1 MHRKLCLGC
10 SLAGSGLCLFLLR
23 AESQFSYQIDN
34 SFMTQKNIV
43 YVTKIIGLHLVSGIM
58 LLCLAAL
65 YILMLTLGIRRSD
78 RSFLS
83 LAIFFFMMKFGF
95 SCQSL
100 ELISHLAQPVCLNKH
115 RGGCSFPLPNQL
127 QIFSTHPFHSY
138 FWTKYPHLL
147 FPLQSQCKPH
157 FCKYQV
163 PYSQNF
169 FKNFSVCCSSQKL
182 FLPKGEIIR

>member
-1 MHRKLCLGC
+1 MRRQLCLDC
-10 SLAGSGLCLFLLR
+10 SLAGAGLYLLLLL
-23 AESQFSYQIDN
+23 AEIQFPFQFYK
-34 SFMTQKNIV
+34 SFMSQKNV
-43 YVTKIIGLHLVSGIM
+43 VFVTKIISLPLVSGIR
-58 LLCLAAL
+58 LFCSASL
-65 YILMLTLGIRRSD
+65 YMQMLTLGRRRSD

-83 LAIFFFMMKFGF
+83 LAIFMMKFEF
-95 SCQSL
+95 SSQSL
-100 ELISHLAQPVCLNKH
+100 ELINHLEQSVCLNKH

-127 QIFSTHPFHSY
+127 QIFSTHSFLSY
-138 FWTKYPHLL
+138 FWTKHPHLL

-169 FKNFSVCCSSQKL
+169 FKNFSVCYSSKKL

>member
-1 MHRKLCLGC
+1 MRRKLCLGC
-10 SLAGSGLCLFLLR
+10 SLAGSRLCLLLL
-23 AESQFSYQIDN
+23 AEIPQSFSSVSLVAKRYWL
-34 SFMTQKNIV
+34 S
-43 YVTKIIGLHLVSGIM
+43 LPLVSGIM
-58 LLCLAAL
+58 LLRTASL
-65 YILMLTLGIRRSD
+65 YMLMLTLGSRRSD
-78 RSFLS
+78 RSVLLLVLFM
-83 LAIFFFMMKFGF
+83 FMMKFEF

-138 FWTKYPHLL
+138 FWTKHPHLL

-163 PYSQNF
+163 PYSLNF
-169 FKNFSVCCSSQKL
+169 FKNFSVCCSSKKL
-182 FLPKGEIIR
+182 FLPKGEIIL

>member
-1 MHRKLCLGC
+1 MRRKLCLGC
-10 SLAGSGLCLFLLR
+10 SLAGSRLCLLLL
-23 AESQFSYQIDN
+23 AEIPQSFSSVSLVAKRYWL
-34 SFMTQKNIV
+34 S
-43 YVTKIIGLHLVSGIM
+43 LPLVSGIM
-58 LLCLAAL
+58 LLRTASL
-65 YILMLTLGIRRSD
+65 YMLMLILGSRRPD
-78 RSFLS
+78 RSVLS
-83 LAIFFFMMKFGF
+83 LAIFIFMMKFGL

-138 FWTKYPHLL
+138 FWTKHPHLL

-169 FKNFSVCCSSQKL
+169 FKNFSVCCSSKKL